1 MFKTIPN
8 GVYPTML
15 TPFTED
21 NRVDYNAVEQ
31 LLNWYSERN
40 VDGIFAICQSSEIFF
55 LSFEEKLELIRFI
68 MNHKPK
74 EITVVASGHTSDNL
88 KTQIEEAKAYI
99 QTGIDAYV
107 FISNRFAKE
116 DEDDSIFLRN
126 IEYVANSLP
135 EISLGIYECPYPYKR
150 LMKPEILN
158 TLASMQSSFRFLKDT
173 CCNLDIIK
181 EKLEALKGTQFK
193 IFNAN
198 SATLL
203 ESLKLGCSG
212 FSGVMAN
219 FHPEIYSWICKNFQ
233 NEPEKAQR
241 VQDFVGFFSVA
252 ECQMYPVNAKYY
264 LSLDGLDISYKCR
277 AINADK
283 FTKNRQ
289 MEIEQMH
296 NLTKAYKEKYGF

>member
-21 NRVDYNAVEQ
+21 NRIDYNAVEQ

-40 VDGIFAICQSSEIFF
+40 VDGIFAICQSSEIFY

-193 IFNAN
+193 IFNISSVSFQWLNARC
-198 SATLL
+198 TL
-203 ESLKLGCSG
+203 
-212 FSGVMAN
+212 
-219 FHPEIYSWICKNFQ
+219 
-233 NEPEKAQR
+233 
-241 VQDFVGFFSVA
+241 
-252 ECQMYPVNAKYY
+252 
-264 LSLDGLDISYKCR
+264 
-277 AINADK
+277 
-283 FTKNRQ
+283 
-289 MEIEQMH
+289 
-296 NLTKAYKEKYGF
+296 